1 MDGKDYLILIGAP
14 KCGTTSLA
22 NWLARLPDTALSRM
36 KESMYFTDF
45 RQRRW
50 SGPGANHA
58 SKVPVDEASFRALFD
73 HAPEAG
79 LRIEAST
86 DNMYCPVACERIA
99 AFAQRDDV
107 GSVNVVAVL
116 RDPLERIVSEY
127 EHTLKFGWQSGSLM
141 ASLKAEPA
149 RIEKGFHPLFHHI
162 ARSRYATQLA
172 PYREAFGDALLI
184 LDYHRLGEA
193 QTLVRLGAFAGRS
206 VDDAA
211 EDLPHA
217 NARHVLARPRAQTV
231 LKNQVLRSLGR
242 SAIPRSLRP
251 RVRRMITGKP
261 RERYNPNAEEERF
274 VLDALAGEIAACRA
288 DPAIP
293 TDNWTCLHSA

>member
-1 MDGKDYLILIGAP
+1 MDGKDYLILVGAP

-22 NWLARLPDTALSRM
+22 SWLARLPDTALSRM

-50 SGPGANHA
+50 SGPGGDPA
-58 SKVPVDEASFRALFD
+58 SNAPVDEASFRALFD

-86 DNMYCPVACERIA
+86 DNLSSAVACDRIA

-107 GSVNVVAVL
+107 GSVKVVAVL
-116 RDPLERIVSEY
+116 RDPVERIVSEY
-127 EHTLKFGWQSGSLM
+127 EHTLRFGWQSGSLM
-141 ASLKAEPA
+141 ASLEAEPA
-149 RIEKGFHPLFHHI
+149 RTEKGWHPLFYHV

-172 PYREAFGDALLI
+172 RYREAFGDGLLI

-193 QTLVRLGAFAGRS
+193 ETLARLAAFAGRS
-206 VDDAA
+206 ADDAA
-211 EDLPHA
+211 EGLPHA
-217 NARHVLARPRAQTV
+217 NARRVHARPRAQTL
-231 LKNQVLRSLGR
+231 LKNRTLLSLGR
-242 SAIPRSLRP
+242 SAVPRSLRP
-251 RVRRMITGKP
+251 RVRQMVTCKP
-261 RERYNPNAEEERF
+261 LERYRPSEDELRF
-274 VLDALAGEIAACRA
+274 MLDALAEEIAACRD

-293 TDNWTCLHSA
+293 TDNWPCLQTA